1 MLIKNNMP
9 VFAAAVIFFMLGGCD
24 NKSSQNS
31 VAPLK
36 VQSTKC
42 SLDLINGDG
51 GAVTYADGAVV
62 SFSGWAVDSTTN
74 TVPPLLN
81 IVLTGTNE
89 KFFVFVGAARVDRPD
104 LVKGFKQ
111 DAFLKAG
118 FTLKADVSKL
128 ERDTYSISLQ
138 MPTDNSLIE
147 CQTKKTLVL
156 K

>member
-1 MLIKNNMP
+1 MLMKKNTP
-9 VFAAAVIFFMLGGCD
+9 VLVSALILAMLSGCD
-24 NKSSQNS
+24 DKSSPNPL
-31 VAPLK
+31 APLK
-36 VQSTKC
+36 VLSTKC

-51 GAVTYADGAVV
+51 GAVAYADGTVV
-62 SFSGWAVDSTTN
+62 DFVGWAVDSTTN
-74 TVPPLLN
+74 TTPPLLN
-81 IVLTGTNE
+81 VVLTDKSG

-128 ERDTYSISLQ
+128 NKDTYSISLQ